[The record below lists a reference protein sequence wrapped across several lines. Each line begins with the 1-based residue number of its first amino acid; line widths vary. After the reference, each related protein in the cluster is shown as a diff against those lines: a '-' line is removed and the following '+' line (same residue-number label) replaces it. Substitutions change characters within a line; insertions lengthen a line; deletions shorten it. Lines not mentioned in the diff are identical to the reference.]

1 MNTHR
6 GKADGRRRQ
15 RGFTLLEMVIAIVIT
30 GILGGMVAVFIKG
43 SIDAYFDATRR
54 AKLVETADTTLRRI
68 GRDLRQAL
76 PNSIAVSN
84 SAGRFYVEYVQVKGG
99 GRYRYAKD
107 VGTDDELAFDA
118 ADASFDVLGPMPAVA
133 GGDRIVIG
141 NLGQGSAGD
150 VYAGNNIAT
159 VGSVGGSR
167 VTLTAAKLFPVDS
180 CTRDAAG
187 RVSGCRFYVVD
198 APVTYECDPVNGRL
212 RRYWGY
218 ALRTPVPA
226 PPAGGSSADLV
237 AAGVTDCAFAM
248 DAVATL
254 TRMGIISM
262 RIQLSADNEHVPLF
276 FQAHVSNVP

>member
-1 MNTHR
+1 MNAPAHPSR
-6 GKADGRRRQ
+6 SQA
-15 RGFTLLEMVIAIVIT
+15 GFTLIEMVIAIVIT

-43 SIDAYFDATRR
+43 SIDAYFDSVRR

-76 PNSIAVSN
+76 PNSIAVGN

-99 GRYRYAKD
+99 GRYRYAKNAA
-107 VGTDDELAFDA
+107 GDDELSFDA
-118 ADASFDVLGPMPAVA
+118 ADASFDVLGTMPTVA
-133 GGDRIVIG
+133 AGDRIAVG

-159 VGSVGGSR
+159 VGSVSGSR
-167 VTLTAAKLFPVDS
+167 ITLSAAKLFPVDS

-187 RVSGCRFYVVD
+187 QVSGCRFYVVD
-198 APVTYECDPVNGRL
+198 TPVTYECDPVNGRL

-218 ALRTPVPA
+218 PLRTPAAA

-237 AAGVTDCAFAM
+237 STGVTGCAFAM
-248 DAVATL
+248 DAAATL
-254 TRMGIISM
+254 TRMGVISM
-262 RIQLSADNEHVPLF
+262 RIQLSSAGEAVPLF